1 MKLILDTQVVLWWM
15 DDDPRLSR
23 QTRGLVAHD
32 ANEVFFSFASLWEVA
47 IKHRIG
53 KLHVGVE
60 AVLDQL
66 RIDRI
71 AILPIAIEHVRQV
84 EALTGSAHND
94 PFDHLIIAQAM
105 VERARIVTS
114 DAIMRQYDVDC
125 IRA

>member
-15 DDDPRLSR
+15 DDDPRLGR
-23 QTRGLVAHD
+23 KTRALVADD
-32 ANEVFFSFASLWEVA
+32 ANQVFFSLASLWEVS

-53 KLHVGVE
+53 KLHADVD

-71 AILPIAIEHVRQV
+71 AILHLAVAHIRQV
-84 EALTGSAHND
+84 ESLTATPHND

-105 VERARIVTS
+105 VEQATIVTS
-114 DAIMRQYDVDC
+114 DAIMGEYDVDC
-125 IRA
+125 IKP